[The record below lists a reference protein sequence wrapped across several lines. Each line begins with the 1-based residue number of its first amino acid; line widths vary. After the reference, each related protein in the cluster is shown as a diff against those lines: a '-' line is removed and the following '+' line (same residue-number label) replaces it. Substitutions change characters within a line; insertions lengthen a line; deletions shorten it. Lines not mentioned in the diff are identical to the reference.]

1 MTALRRSQEKET
13 LFTLRKGKYEE
24 TDRAIPFF
32 VKEIGKEMARQRNR
46 REGTAVRGL
55 G

>member
-1 MTALRRSQEKET
+1 MRRQTGAE
-13 LFTLRKGKYEE
+13 LFC
-24 TDRAIPFF
+24 
-32 VKEIGKEMARQRNR
+32 KEIGKEMARQRNR